1 MKLRHALPALAPLA
15 FAAAVAAL
23 AAPAVAK
30 PARVEAPA
38 GDVAF
43 GDSGQKSSY
52 GLFLAGQAAMNAGR
66 NDLALQYFD
75 RAAAADIDLD
85 GKTIGKRAFIA
96 AVFAGDVPRAARLAP
111 GEDAGVTLQRLGA
124 LEKVVDALANDRA
137 REAQDI
143 LASGAVTVPHRSVA
157 ALLAPWAAA
166 AAGDKEGA
174 VARPDLRGDRLVEVF
189 GQLGQALLFE
199 RAKRYDEAETDYMAL
214 TNLGDAG
221 LLFILDHGAYL
232 ERRGRRADAVALYDR
247 GLLQA
252 PGDAGLI
259 AARARAAGRGK
270 APPLPTVREG
280 AARAILPFATAM
292 IGERQTEMALA
303 YVRMSLYLDPTRE
316 DARVLLGDVL
326 AALDDTDGAREAY
339 AAIPSGSPYYAAARA
354 KLAWSYQSAKDAD
367 QGLGMARQA
376 YEAYPADRDAAVTYA
391 DLLRANEKFAE
402 SAQVLDGVITRAGG
416 TPDWRLLYMRGIAL
430 ERSGQWP
437 AAEKDLVAALA
448 QQPNEPDLL
457 NYLGYAWIDRGQR
470 LAEAM
475 DMVKRAVA
483 ANPRSGAMVDSL
495 GWAYYRIG
503 DFRNAVEKLE
513 EAVQLS
519 PADPEINNHLG
530 DAYWRVGRKI
540 EAQFQWSRALSL
552 DPSAEI
558 KADAEA
564 KLKAGLPALKASAV
578 AKN

>member
-23 AAPAVAK
+23 AAPAAAK
-30 PARVEAPA
+30 PAKAEAPSS
-38 GDVAF
+38 DVAF
-43 GDSGQKSSY
+43 GESGQKSSY
-52 GLFLAGQAAMNAGR
+52 GLFLAGQAAMKDGR

-75 RAAAADIDLD
+75 RATAADIDLD
-85 GKTIGKRAFIA
+85 GKTINRRAFIA

-111 GEDAGVTLQRLGA
+111 GEDAGMTLQRLGA
-124 LEKVVDALANDRA
+124 LEKVVDAIANDRA

-143 LASGAVTVPHRSVA
+143 LASGAVSVPHRPVA

-166 AAGDKEGA
+166 AAGDKDGA
-174 VARPDLRGDRLVEVF
+174 IARPDLRGDRLVEVF
-189 GQLGQALLFE
+189 GQLGQAQLFE

-214 TNLGDAG
+214 TSLGDAG
-221 LLFILDHGAYL
+221 LLFMLDHGAFL
-232 ERRGRRADAVALYDR
+232 ERRGRRAEAVVLYDR
-247 GLLQA
+247 GLQQV
-252 PGDAGLI
+252 PGDAGLM
-259 AARARAAGRGK
+259 AARTRAARRGK

-292 IGERQTEMALA
+292 SGERQSEMALA

-326 AALDDTDGAREAY
+326 AALDDSEGAREAY
-339 AAIPSGSPYYAAARA
+339 AAIPSGSPFYAVARS
-354 KLAWSYQSAKDAD
+354 KLAWSYQSAKEAD
-367 QGLGMARQA
+367 RGLGMARQA

-391 DLLRANEKFAE
+391 DLLRANERFAE
-402 SAQVLDGVITRAGG
+402 SAVVLDGVIARAGG

-470 LAEAM
+470 LSEAM

-495 GWAYYRIG
+495 GWAYFRIG
-503 DFRNAVEKLE
+503 DYRRAVEKLE
-513 EAVQLS
+513 EAVLLS
-519 PADPEINNHLG
+519 PADPEINSHLG
-530 DAYWRVGRKI
+530 DAYWRVGRQI
-540 EAQFQWSRALSL
+540 EARFQWSRALSL
-552 DPSAEI
+552 DPPPEM

-564 KLKAGLPALKASAV
+564 KLKAGLPPLPASAV
-578 AKN
+578 AVN

>member
-1 MKLRHALPALAPLA
+1 MKLRHALPVLAPLA
-15 FAAAVAAL
+15 FAAAAAL

-30 PARVEAPA
+30 PARVEAPSS
-38 GDVAF
+38 DVAF
-43 GDSGQKSSY
+43 GESGRGSPY
-52 GLFLAGQAAMNAGR
+52 GLFLAGQAAMKDGR
-66 NDLALQYFD
+66 NALALQYFD
-75 RAAAADIDLD
+75 RATASDIDLD
-85 GKTIGKRAFIA
+85 GKTINRRAFIA

-111 GEDAGVTLQRLGA
+111 GEDAGLTLQRLGA
-124 LEKVVDALANDRA
+124 LEKVVDAIANGRA

-143 LASGAVTVPHRSVA
+143 LASGAVSIPHRPVA

-189 GQLGQALLFE
+189 GQLGQAQLFE

-214 TNLGDAG
+214 TSLGDAG
-221 LLFILDHGAYL
+221 LLFMLDHGAFL
-232 ERRGRRADAVALYDR
+232 ERRGRRAEAIVLYDK
-247 GLLQA
+247 GLQQA
-252 PGDAGLI
+252 PGDAGLL
-259 AARARAAGRGK
+259 AARDRAARRGK
-270 APPLPTVREG
+270 APPLPTARQG
-280 AARAILPFATAM
+280 AARAILPFATALV
-292 IGERQTEMALA
+292 GERQSEMALA

-326 AALDDTDGAREAY
+326 NALDDSDGAREAY

-367 QGLGMARQA
+367 RGLGMARQA

-391 DLLRANEKFAE
+391 DLLRANEQFAE
-402 SAQVLDGVITRAGG
+402 SAVVLDGVITRAGG

-457 NYLGYAWIDRGQR
+457 NYLGYAWIDRGER

-495 GWAYYRIG
+495 GWAYFRIG
-503 DFRNAVEKLE
+503 DFRRAVEKLE
-513 EAVQLS
+513 EAVLLS

-530 DAYWRVGRKI
+530 DAYWRVGRQI
-540 EAQFQWSRALSL
+540 EARFQWSRALTL
-552 DPSAEI
+552 DPPPQI

-564 KLKAGLPALKASAV
+564 KLKSGLPPVAASAV
-578 AKN
+578 ASN

>member
-1 MKLRHALPALAPLA
+1 MKLRSALPALAPLA

-30 PARVEAPA
+30 PVKGEPPTA
-38 GDVAF
+38 DVAF
-43 GDSGQKSSY
+43 GDSDRGSSY
-52 GLFLAGQAAMNAGR
+52 GLFLAGQAAMKDGR

-75 RAAAADIDLD
+75 RATAGDIDAD
-85 GKTIGKRAFIA
+85 GETINTRAFIA

-111 GEDAGVTLQRLGA
+111 GEDAGINLQRLGA
-124 LEKVVDALANDRA
+124 LEKVIDALANGRA
-137 REAQDI
+137 DEARDI
-143 LASGAVTVPHRSVA
+143 LASGAVTVPHRPVA
-157 ALLAPWAAA
+157 ALIAPWAAA

-174 VARPDLRGDRLVEVF
+174 VSRPDLRGDRLVEVF
-189 GQLGQALLFE
+189 GQLGQAQLFE
-199 RAKRYDEAETDYMAL
+199 HARRYDEAETDYMAL
-214 TNLGDAG
+214 TSLGDAG
-221 LLFILDHGAYL
+221 LLFILDHGAFL
-232 ERRGRRADAVALYDR
+232 ERRGRRAEAVALYDR
-247 GLLQA
+247 GLQQA
-252 PGDAGLI
+252 PGDAGLL
-259 AARARAAGRGK
+259 AARNRAARRGK
-270 APPLPTVREG
+270 APPLPTLRQG
-280 AARAILPFATAM
+280 AARAMLPFATAM
-292 IGERQTEMALA
+292 AGERQTEMALA

-326 AALDDTDGAREAY
+326 AGLDDVDGAREAY
-339 AAIPSGSPYYAAARA
+339 ASIPSGSPFYAAARA
-354 KLAWSYQSAKDAD
+354 KLAWSYQSSKEAD
-367 QGLGMARQA
+367 RGLGMARQA
-376 YEAYPADRDAAVTYA
+376 FEAYPADRDAAVTYA
-391 DLLRANEKFAE
+391 DLLRANERFAE

-475 DMVKRAVA
+475 EMVKRAVA

-503 DFRNAVEKLE
+503 DFRRAVEKLE
-513 EAVQLS
+513 EAVLLS

-530 DAYWRVGRKI
+530 DAYWRVGRQI
-540 EAQFQWSRALSL
+540 EARFQWSRALSL
-552 DPSAEI
+552 DPTPEI

-564 KLKAGLPALKASAV
+564 KLKAGLPPVKPSAV
-578 AKN
+578 ASN

>member
-30 PARVEAPA
+30 PAGVEAPSS
-38 GDVAF
+38 DVSF
-43 GDSGQKSSY
+43 GDSDRGSSY
-52 GLFLAGQAAMNAGR
+52 GLFLAGQAAMKNGR

-75 RAAAADIDLD
+75 RASAADIDAD
-85 GKTIGKRAFIA
+85 AKTIRTRAFIA

-111 GEDAGVTLQRLGA
+111 GEDAGVNLQRLGA
-124 LEKVVDALANDRA
+124 LEKVIDALANGRA
-137 REAQDI
+137 AEAQDI
-143 LASGAVTVPHRSVA
+143 LASGAVTMPHRPVA
-157 ALLAPWAAA
+157 ALLAPWVAA

-189 GQLGQALLFE
+189 GQLGQAQLFE
-199 RAKRYDEAETDYMAL
+199 RARRYDEAETDYMAL
-214 TNLGDAG
+214 TSLGDAG
-221 LLFILDHGAYL
+221 LLFMLDHGAFL
-232 ERRGRRADAVALYDR
+232 ERRGRRAEAITLYDR
-247 GLLQA
+247 GLQQA
-252 PGDAGLI
+252 PGDTGLQ
-259 AARARAAGRGK
+259 AARERAARRGK
-270 APPLPTVREG
+270 APALPTVRQG
-280 AARAILPFATAM
+280 AARALLPFATAM
-292 IGERQTEMALA
+292 AGERQTEMALA

-326 AALDDTDGAREAY
+326 GALDDAEGAREAY
-339 AAIPSGSPYYAAARA
+339 STIPSGSPYYAAARA
-354 KLAWSYQSAKDAD
+354 KLAWSYQVAKDSD
-367 QGLGMARQA
+367 RGLGMARQA

-391 DLLRANEKFAE
+391 DLLRANEQFAE
-402 SAQVLDGVITRAGG
+402 SAVVLDGVIARAGD

-437 AAEKDLVAALA
+437 AAEKDLIAALA

-503 DFRNAVEKLE
+503 DFRRAVEKLE
-513 EAVQLS
+513 EAVLLS
-519 PADPEINNHLG
+519 PADPEINSHLG
-530 DAYWRVGRKI
+530 DAYWRVGREI
-540 EAQFQWSRALSL
+540 EARFQWSRALTL
-552 DPSAEI
+552 DPPPEI

-564 KLKAGLPALKASAV
+564 KLKAGLPPVTTSAV

>member
-1 MKLRHALPALAPLA
+1 MKLRHALPVLAPLA
-15 FAAAVAAL
+15 FAAAAAL
-23 AAPAVAK
+23 AAPALAK
-30 PARVEAPA
+30 PARVEAPSS
-38 GDVAF
+38 DVAF
-43 GDSGQKSSY
+43 GESGRGSPY
-52 GLFLAGQAAMNAGR
+52 GLFLAGQAAMKDGR
-66 NDLALQYFD
+66 NALALQYFD
-75 RAAAADIDLD
+75 RATASDIDLD
-85 GKTIGKRAFIA
+85 GKTINRRAFIA

-111 GEDAGVTLQRLGA
+111 GEDAGLTLQRLGA
-124 LEKVVDALANDRA
+124 LEKVVDAIANGRA
-137 REAQDI
+137 REAQAI
-143 LASGAVTVPHRSVA
+143 LASGAVSIPHRPVA

-174 VARPDLRGDRLVEVF
+174 VARPDLRSDRLVEVF
-189 GQLGQALLFE
+189 GQLGQAQLFE

-214 TNLGDAG
+214 TSLGDAG
-221 LLFILDHGAYL
+221 LLFMLDHGAFL
-232 ERRGRRADAVALYDR
+232 ERRGRRAEAIVLYDK
-247 GLLQA
+247 GLQQA
-252 PGDAGLI
+252 PGDAGLL
-259 AARARAAGRGK
+259 AARDRAARRGK
-270 APPLPTVREG
+270 APPLPTARQG
-280 AARAILPFATAM
+280 AARAIMPFATALV
-292 IGERQTEMALA
+292 GERQSEMALA

-326 AALDDTDGAREAY
+326 NALDDSDGAREAY

-367 QGLGMARQA
+367 RGLGMARQA

-391 DLLRANEKFAE
+391 DLLRANEQFAE
-402 SAQVLDGVITRAGG
+402 SAVVLDGVITRAGG

-457 NYLGYAWIDRGQR
+457 NYLGYAWIDRGER

-495 GWAYYRIG
+495 GWAYFRIG
-503 DFRNAVEKLE
+503 DFRRAVEKLE
-513 EAVQLS
+513 EAVLLS

-530 DAYWRVGRKI
+530 DAYWRVGRQI
-540 EAQFQWSRALSL
+540 EARFQWSRALTL
-552 DPSAEI
+552 DPPPQI

-564 KLKAGLPALKASAV
+564 KLKSGLPPVAASAV
-578 AKN
+578 ASN